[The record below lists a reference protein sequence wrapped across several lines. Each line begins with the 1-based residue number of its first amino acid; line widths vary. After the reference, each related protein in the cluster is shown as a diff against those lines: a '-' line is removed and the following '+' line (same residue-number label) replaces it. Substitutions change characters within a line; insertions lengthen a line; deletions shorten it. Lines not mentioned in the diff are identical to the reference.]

1 MGIGMEVIVKSSN
14 DADKVIQY
22 ANKYGIRAYITGHT
36 EASSDGIN
44 RVEIGSS
51 IYTK

>member
-1 MGIGMEVIVKSSN
+1 MEVIVKSTS

-22 ANKYGIRAYITGHT
+22 ASKYGIRAYVTGHT
-36 EASSDGIN
+36 ETSSDGIN

>member
-1 MGIGMEVIVKSSN
+1 MEVIVKSSS

-22 ANKYGIRAYITGHT
+22 ANKYGINAYVIGHT
-36 EASSDGIN
+36 EASSDATN